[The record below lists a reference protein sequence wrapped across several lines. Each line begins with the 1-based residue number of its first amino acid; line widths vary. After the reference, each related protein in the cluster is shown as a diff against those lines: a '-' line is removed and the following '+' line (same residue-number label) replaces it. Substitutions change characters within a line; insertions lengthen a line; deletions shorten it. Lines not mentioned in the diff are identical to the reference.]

1 MIKQIVLL
9 VILFISFNSINA
21 QTLTELENRR
31 SKTEEN
37 IKITSKL
44 LDQTEKEKEKS
55 INHINLLRKQLN
67 LRNKLIEDID
77 QQISLLE
84 VDIRNKGL
92 LVSSYEEDLRNL
104 KKEYAKMI
112 RFAQKNQTDMSI
124 LVFIFASSDFNQA
137 YRRLRFYQQFLKFRE
152 QQAIDITN
160 TKRAIENELDEIAK
174 NKRILGKSKD
184 YKSME
189 IVKINSEEK
198 NYTSIVKKLQ
208 QNEKQL
214 RKELEDRKK
223 SMEILD
229 KAIREIIEEEA
240 KKVAAQK
247 DDKVRDARYLQ
258 LSKGFVGNKG
268 KLPWPTTSG
277 IVVSEFG
284 EHNHPVLKGVK
295 IMNNGI
301 DISTN
306 IGDKIKAIFD
316 GEITKIVSIPGQN
329 IAVIIR
335 HGDFLTVYSN
345 LINVQ
350 VKTGEKIKAQ
360 NVIGEV
366 YRDSKSEQGTF
377 NLQIWKENNKLNP
390 MEWILP

>member
-67 LRNKLIEDID
+67 LRNKLIKDID